1 MIKNLL
7 TSIWGFVK
15 RRYIVSAIILIVTI
29 LVLNGIFGS
38 NSQDVQPIEVKKGTI
53 SQEVEVTGKV
63 SPAQELSLAF
73 EKSGRVVSVRK
84 DVGEKV
90 VAGESLV
97 VLDQSDLLAQLAQ
110 AKASAAAEQANLDQ
124 LISGARP
131 EEIRIKE
138 TAFSQ
143 AAQDLQ
149 NAYGSVLQALEGAY
163 LNANDAVRKQT
174 NGMFTKEE
182 SSDVQLTFST
192 HAQEKIDAP
201 NLRYASTLE
210 LNAWRIELDALYK
223 KASVEDFSLALT
235 KAGSHLVII
244 KNFVNRISDAVVYS
258 DGLSETTLNL
268 YKTNITT
275 ARSQVSAALTGVNT
289 SQQTIASKGLALE
302 AASNALSLTRAGST
316 QEQIDSQKARVDSA
330 TANVMSV
337 QAQLDKTV
345 LRSPISGIMT
355 KQDAKV
361 GQIVSPNI
369 QLVGI
374 ISEDRYQIDVNIPEV
389 DISKIAL
396 DNPVSITLD
405 AIQKEVFKGKVISI
419 DPAETV
425 VDGAVNFKVKIAFEN
440 SDSRIKSGFTANL
453 TISTLIKENV
463 LVLPQFAI
471 LQNDQGIFVKKIEGD
486 NLVQTE
492 ITIGIKGRD
501 G

>member
-1 MIKNLL
+1 
-7 TSIWGFVK
+7 
-15 RRYIVSAIILIVTI
+15 
-29 LVLNGIFGS
+29 
-38 NSQDVQPIEVKKGTI
+38 
-53 SQEVEVTGKV
+53 
-63 SPAQELSLAF
+63 
-73 EKSGRVVSVRK
+73 
-84 DVGEKV
+84 
-90 VAGESLV
+90 
-97 VLDQSDLLAQLAQ
+97 
-110 AKASAAAEQANLDQ
+110 
-124 LISGARP
+124 
-131 EEIRIKE
+131 
-138 TAFSQ
+138 
-143 AAQDLQ
+143 
-149 NAYGSVLQALEGAY
+149 
-163 LNANDAVRKQT
+163 
-174 NGMFTKEE
+174 
-182 SSDVQLTFST
+182 
-192 HAQEKIDAP
+192 
-201 NLRYASTLE
+201 
-210 LNAWRIELDALYK
+210 
-223 KASVEDFSLALT
+223 
-235 KAGSHLVII
+235 
-244 KNFVNRISDAVVYS
+244 
-258 DGLSETTLNL
+258 
-268 YKTNITT
+268 
-275 ARSQVSAALTGVNT
+275 
-289 SQQTIASKGLALE
+289 
-302 AASNALSLTRAGST
+302 
-316 QEQIDSQKARVDSA
+316 
-330 TANVMSV
+330 MSV

-501 G
+501 GSVEILSGVNEGDKVANVGLKTEN